1 MPGAESNC
9 IPLPGPRSTEC
20 QTLPPERA
28 SGRRSGPSFLQ
39 PDTGGRGGSLWI
51 PNLEYRLRFTK
62 DLQAGCGGVGGSE
75 APSARSAAAP
85 PPRRRRGTAASRG
98 FSARCPT
105 ATSVGGERRNK
116 GHSST
121 NSEFAYKC
129 QSHCLFLEASTSA
142 QGYDQDVLAW
152 RISSRPAMPGPSGA
166 YLPARSL
173 WGLGEPLS
181 PYLLSPKLG
190 NLWPSPLAFEYLG
203 SFILSQEVKASRQT
217 DPNNPGFRFKT
228 STTKNHPGIIFSFHL
243 AKYCNVLS

>member
-1 MPGAESNC
+1 MPNATSRAREWQEKRPQFSAARHRRKGRESLD
-9 IPLPGPRSTEC
+9 PQPRVPSSLYQRSPG
-20 QTLPPERA
+20 
-28 SGRRSGPSFLQ
+28 GV
-39 PDTGGRGGSLWI
+39 RGG
-51 PNLEYRLRFTK
+51 
-62 DLQAGCGGVGGSE
+62 GGVGGSE